1 MERGLSEAFSAG
13 HGRGQYHG
21 KRGQRYDLAAV
32 PLFRPHC
39 SFDAG
44 GAFRGIYRDRHY
56 KCGSLGAS
64 HGADRK
70 EVTYV
75 PEYA

>member
-1 MERGLSEAFSAG
+1 MERGLSEAFSAR
-13 HGRGQYHG
+13 HGRGQYHVVSVSNVTTSLPSPFSG
-21 KRGQRYDLAAV
+21 L
-32 PLFRPHC
+32 